1 MEPLAKLTK
10 KEREMTQQNSDM
22 KEETLEQMPQKWKC
36 SYNTIMNNYTQPNW
50 IKKDKFLERY
60 NLQKLNLE
68 EIQNVN
74 RLITSTDWIN
84 IQKPANKEKPR
95 TS

>member
-50 IKKDKFLERY
+50 IKKDKFLE
-60 NLQKLNLE
+60 KLNLE

-84 IQKPANKEKPR
+84 IQKPANREKPR